1 MKRLIGYIGM
11 ACIVTLLVAVG
22 LVTAIRN
29 VSAHCDTIDG
39 PVVAEARAA
48 LETGDV
54 TPVLKWVQAEN
65 EAEITTAFKSAMAVR
80 SQGSDAQKLA
90 DRYFFETLI
99 RLHREGEGA
108 PYTGLKPAGTIEP
121 AVAAADGAIEAGSVD
136 ALAQKIGKAAEEAVR
151 ERYERLMA
159 ARAHKDESVAAGR
172 EFVAAYVEYV
182 HFVEGLHNTI
192 TQGGAHAHE

>member
-1 MKRLIGYIGM
+1 M

-22 LVTAIRN
+22 LVTEIRN

-48 LETGDV
+48 LEKGDV
-54 TPVLKWVQAEN
+54 TPVLKWVPAEN
-65 EAEITTAFKSAMAVR
+65 EAEIMTAFKSAMAVR
-80 SQGSDAQKLA
+80 SQGSEAQKLA

-192 TQGGAHAHE
+192 AQGGAHAHE

>member
-1 MKRLIGYIGM
+1 MKALFGYISM

-22 LVTAIRN
+22 LVTEIRN

-48 LETGDV
+48 LEKGDV
-54 TPVLKWVQAEN
+54 TPVLKWVPAEN
-65 EAEITTAFKSAMAVR
+65 EAEIMTAFKSAMAVR
-80 SQGSDAQKLA
+80 SQGSEAQKLA

-192 TQGGAHAHE
+192 AQGGAHAHE